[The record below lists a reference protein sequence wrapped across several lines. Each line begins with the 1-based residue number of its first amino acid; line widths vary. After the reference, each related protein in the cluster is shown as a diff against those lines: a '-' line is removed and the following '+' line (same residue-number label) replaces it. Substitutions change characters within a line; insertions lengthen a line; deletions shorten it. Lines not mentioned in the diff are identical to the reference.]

1 MEDRL
6 MNEFKFAPSP
16 ADEPTGTYLAQI
28 RCVLAIEA
36 GQEYALPRG
45 RAPAIPIGNDEFR

>member
-1 MEDRL
+1 

-28 RCVLAIEA
+28 RRVLAVEA
-36 GQEYALPRG
+36 GQKYALPRG
-45 RAPAIPIGNDEFR
+45 HAPAIPIGNDEFR